1 MTAPTLTVFLEGLER
16 AAHEASIAE
25 ENYRR
30 EASER
35 FRVLERERAFGFRR
49 FNLMGAVLAALGGSK
64 DEDEALAGGSA
75 AFLREMSWS
84 GTTDSQ
90 KETLEHFQPVIRAGW
105 ALMQMEPGA
114 PEEAAGSA
122 AVLQALTDFENWFAS
137 SRTGPFLAELD
148 REIVELPLV
157 EVC

>member
-1 MTAPTLTVFLEGLER
+1 APGGASGLQIREGPRAGPWWVRLPFSSAKFPTTSQECAMTAPTLTVFLERLER

-64 DEDEALAGGSA
+64 DEDEALASGSA

-105 ALMQMEPGA
+105 ALMQVEPGA
-114 PEEAAGSA
+114 PE
-122 AVLQALTDFENWFAS
+122 
-137 SRTGPFLAELD
+137 
-148 REIVELPLV
+148 
-157 EVC
+157 